1 MTAVAVALVVLLVAA
16 VAAGLLSV
24 VRYRKL
30 RDDVDQLTQRLDPAG
45 VGDPGVA
52 GLTQGVDRL
61 ERKAHEAEDRS
72 AALRA
77 AVDGTHL
84 GIIVADD
91 RGVVLLANP
100 AAEQILA
107 GRLGDAVVRGR
118 VLQLVER
125 VTQSGQ
131 VEQLEFDLFT
141 PVRRVVRLRA
151 VPFDDVGP
159 GTIVY
164 IRDLTDQHYVDVVRQ
179 DFVTNAGH
187 ELKTPLGALSVL
199 AEAITDT
206 DDPDVRRRLAE
217 RIATESGRMASVVD
231 DILQLAAAESLEE
244 PHEPVV
250 IADVLRAAAEAEAV
264 SAAEAGISLV
274 GKLPGSDVRV
284 SGSFEQLTSAVV
296 NLLDNAIK
304 YSAVAHDAGT
314 VWYRGWADA
323 ERVFLEVEDQGIGIS
338 DPHQGRVFERFYR
351 VDRARS
357 RASGGTGL
365 GLSIARHVARTHG
378 GDVSVRSE
386 LGRGSTFTIELPALR
401 E

>member
-1 MTAVAVALVVLLVAA
+1 MTAVAVAVVVLLVAA
-16 VAAGLLSV
+16 VAIALLSV
-24 VRYRKL
+24 VRYRTL
-30 RDDVDQLTQRLDPAG
+30 RNEVDQLTQRLDPAG

-61 ERKAHEAEDRS
+61 ERRAHAAGDRS

-151 VPFDDVGP
+151 VPFDDVSQ

-217 RIATESGRMASVVD
+217 RIATESGR
-231 DILQLAAAESLEE
+231 
-244 PHEPVV
+244 
-250 IADVLRAAAEAEAV
+250 
-264 SAAEAGISLV
+264 
-274 GKLPGSDVRV
+274 
-284 SGSFEQLTSAVV
+284 
-296 NLLDNAIK
+296 
-304 YSAVAHDAGT
+304 
-314 VWYRGWADA
+314 
-323 ERVFLEVEDQGIGIS
+323 
-338 DPHQGRVFERFYR
+338 
-351 VDRARS
+351 
-357 RASGGTGL
+357 
-365 GLSIARHVARTHG
+365 
-378 GDVSVRSE
+378 
-386 LGRGSTFTIELPALR
+386 
-401 E
+401 